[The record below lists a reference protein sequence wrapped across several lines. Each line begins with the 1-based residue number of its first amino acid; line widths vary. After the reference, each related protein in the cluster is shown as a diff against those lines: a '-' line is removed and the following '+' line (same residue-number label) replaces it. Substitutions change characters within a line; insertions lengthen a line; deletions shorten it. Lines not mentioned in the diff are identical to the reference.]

1 MKYFPIFVDVDQS
14 KILIVG
20 GGEQALQKLRL
31 VLKTTARIVVIGE
44 QPCEG
49 IVALADERV
58 RIERRG
64 FTAEDALGTTL
75 AFVATGDAT
84 ENARV
89 AGLLRT
95 AHVAVNVVDEP
106 AHSTFITPAIVDRDP
121 IVVAIG
127 TEGAAP
133 VIAREIKTRLEAWLP
148 SRLGDVAVKAA
159 ALRERIG
166 ALFPDGTTRRRFWMR
181 LFEGPFRNA
190 MLAGDTVAADA
201 AVEAEVV
208 RAHDDIKTRPGR
220 ILLIGCGPGD
230 ADLLT
235 IKAQQALQDAD
246 VLVIDRLV
254 SAAVLEH
261 ARRDALRIEVGKT
274 PGGPSVSQDE
284 INRILVREGL
294 KGLTVARLKGG
305 DAFVFGRAAEEMVA
319 ARAAGLS
326 VEVIPGI
333 TAAHGIAARIGLPL
347 TLREKVRQ
355 FSVLT
360 GATADGMVEHD
371 WAALA
376 QEGSAAAVYMGVGAA
391 PLIERE
397 MLAHGADPELP
408 VVIVE
413 NGTLA
418 NERVIETRLQL
429 LAQAITAEGIK
440 GPAIIYLGLDWAS
453 AGLSR
458 PANVTVFAPTAVVG
472 AELSAGA
479 SGGRPSSFVPPCGN
493 TGERRSPLQFPSPSQ
508 ISRTK

>member
-1 MKYFPIFVDVDQS
+1 MKYFPIFVDVDQAE
-14 KILIVG
+14 ILIAG

-44 QPCEG
+44 QPREG
-49 IVALADERV
+49 IVALAGDQV
-58 RIERRG
+58 RIERRA
-64 FTAEDALGTTL
+64 FAAEDALGKAL
-75 AFVATGDAT
+75 AFVATGEPS
-84 ENARV
+84 ENARI
-89 AGLLRT
+89 AALLR
-95 AHVAVNVVDEP
+95 AARVPVNVVDEP
-106 AHSTFITPAIVDRDP
+106 EHSTFITPAIVDRDP

-133 VIAREIKTRLEAWLP
+133 VIARQIKTKLEAWLP
-148 SRLGDVAVKAA
+148 ARLGDVAAKAA
-159 ALRERIG
+159 SLRDRIG
-166 ALFPDGTTRRRFWMR
+166 ALFHDGTTRRRFWTR
-181 LFEGPFRNA
+181 LFEGPFRSA
-190 MLAGDTVAADA
+190 VLAGDDASAGA
-201 AVEAEVV
+201 AVEAEIAD
-208 RAHDDIKTRPGR
+208 AHQDIKTRPGR
-220 ILLIGCGPGD
+220 VLLIGCGPGD

-235 IKAQQALQDAD
+235 LKAQRALQDAD

-254 SAAVLEH
+254 SPAVLEH

-284 INRILVREGL
+284 INRIIVREGL

-326 VEVIPGI
+326 IEVIPGI
-333 TAAHGIAARIGLPL
+333 TASHGIAARIGLPL

-360 GATADGMVEHD
+360 GATADGAVVHD
-371 WAALA
+371 WAALSR
-376 QEGSAAAVYMGVGAA
+376 EGAAAAVYMGVGAA

-397 MLAHGADPELP
+397 MMAHGADPELP

-418 NERVIETRLQL
+418 SERVIETRLHL

-458 PANVTVFAPTAVVG
+458 PASVAVFAGCAESVVG
-472 AELSAGA
+472 AT
-479 SGGRPSSFVPPCGN
+479 GGRPSSIDVLGCKRGD
-493 TGERRSPLQFPSPSQ
+493 RRSPLQFPSPPQ

>member
-1 MKYFPIFVDVDQS
+1 MKYFPIFVDVDQGE
-14 KILIVG
+14 ILIVG

-31 VLKTTARIVVIGE
+31 VLKTTARITVVAEHPG
-44 QPCEG
+44 EG
-49 IVALADERV
+49 IVALASDRIL
-58 RIERRG
+58 IERRA
-64 FTAEDALGTTL
+64 FETKDALGKKL
-75 AFVATGDAT
+75 AFVATGDGR
-84 ENARV
+84 ENARI
-89 AGLLRT
+89 AALLRA
-95 AHVAVNVVDEP
+95 AHVPVNVVDEP

-148 SRLGDVAVKAA
+148 ARLGDVAAKAA
-159 ALRERIG
+159 GLRERVG
-166 ALFPDGTTRRRFWMR
+166 ALFLDGATRRRFWTR
-181 LFEGPFRNA
+181 LFEGPFRSA
-190 MLAGDTVAADA
+190 VLVGDAAAADA
-201 AVEAEVV
+201 AVEVEIA
-208 RAHDDIKTRPGR
+208 RAHDDIKSRPGR
-220 ILLIGCGPGD
+220 VLLIGCGPGD

-235 IKAQQALQDAD
+235 LKAQQALQDAD

-254 SAAVLEH
+254 SQGVLEH

-284 INRILVREGL
+284 INRIIVREGL

-319 ARAAGLS
+319 ARAAGLA

-333 TAAHGIAARIGLPL
+333 TAAHGIAAHIGLPL
-347 TLREKVRQ
+347 TLREKVRR

-360 GATADGMVEHD
+360 GATADGAVEHD

-376 QEGSAAAVYMGVGAA
+376 REGSAAAIYMGVGAA
-391 PLIERE
+391 PLIEHE
-397 MLAHGADPELP
+397 MLAHGADPALP

-418 NERVIETRLQL
+418 NERVIETRLDV
-429 LAQAITAEGIK
+429 LADTIRLEGIK
-440 GPAIIYLGLDWAS
+440 GPAIIYLGLDWTS

-458 PANVTVFAPTAVVG
+458 PAYVLVHSRPVG
-472 AELSAGA
+472 WAEPLAKPSAERSDEHAGLRPA
-479 SGGRPSSFVPPCGN
+479 SRPSALAYNPAAK
-493 TGERRSPLQFPSPSQ
+493 EA
-508 ISRTK
+508 

>member
-14 KILIVG
+14 EILIVG

-44 QPCEG
+44 HPSEG
-49 IVALADERV
+49 IIALVSDRLQ
-58 RIERRG
+58 IERRA
-64 FTAEDALGTTL
+64 FETKDALGKAL
-75 AFVATGDAT
+75 AFVATGDGQ
-84 ENARV
+84 ENARI
-89 AGLLRT
+89 AALLRA
-95 AHVAVNVVDEP
+95 AHVPVNVVDEP
-106 AHSTFITPAIVDRDP
+106 EHSTFITPAIVDRDP
-121 IVVAIG
+121 IIVAIG

-133 VIAREIKTRLEAWLP
+133 VIAREIKTKLEAWLP
-148 SRLGDVAVKAA
+148 ARLGEVATKAA
-159 ALRERIG
+159 GLRERIG
-166 ALFPDGTTRRRFWMR
+166 DLFHDGTTRRRFWSR
-181 LFEGPFRNA
+181 LFEGPFRA
-190 MLAGDTVAADA
+190 AVLAGDDANATA
-201 AVEAEVV
+201 AVEAEIAS
-208 RAHDDIKTRPGR
+208 AHQDIKTRPGR
-220 ILLIGCGPGD
+220 VLLVGCGPGD

-235 IKAQQALQDAD
+235 LKAQQALQDAD

-254 SAAVLEH
+254 SPGVLEH

-284 INRILVREGL
+284 INRIIVREGL

-319 ARAAGLS
+319 ARAAGLA

-333 TAAHGIAARIGLPL
+333 TAAHGIAARLCLPL

-360 GATADGMVEHD
+360 GATADGAVEHD
-371 WAALA
+371 WSALA
-376 QEGSAAAVYMGVGAA
+376 REGSAAAVYMGVGAA

-418 NERVIETRLQL
+418 TERVIETKLHL
-429 LAQAITAEGIK
+429 LAHAITAEGIK

-458 PANVTVFAPTAVVG
+458 PSYVRVFA
-472 AELSAGA
+472 
-479 SGGRPSSFVPPCGN
+479 
-493 TGERRSPLQFPSPSQ
+493 
-508 ISRTK
+508 RTRDDTQSKALHVIDTRTEA

>member
-1 MKYFPIFVDVDQS
+1 MRYFPIFVDVDQS
-14 KILIVG
+14 EILIVG

-31 VLKTTARIVVIGE
+31 VLKTTARIVVVGE
-44 QPCEG
+44 QPGEG
-49 IVALADERV
+49 IVALASDRV
-58 RIERRG
+58 LIERRG
-64 FTAEDALGTTL
+64 FAQGDALGRAL
-75 AFVATGDAT
+75 AFVATGDGQ
-84 ENARV
+84 ENARI
-89 AGLLRT
+89 AALLRA
-95 AHVAVNVVDEP
+95 AHVPVNVVDEP
-106 AHSTFITPAIVDRDP
+106 KQSTFITPAIVDRDP

-133 VIAREIKTRLEAWLP
+133 VIAREIKTKLEASLP
-148 SRLGDVAVKAA
+148 ARLGNVAAKAA
-159 ALRERIG
+159 SLRERIG
-166 ALFPDGTTRRRFWMR
+166 ALFHDGTTRRRFWTR
-181 LFEGPFRNA
+181 LFEGPFRA
-190 MLAGDTVAADA
+190 AVLAGDSTAADV
-201 AVEAEVV
+201 AVEAEIT
-208 RAHDDIKTRPGR
+208 RAHQDIKTRPGR
-220 ILLIGCGPGD
+220 VLLIGCGPGD

-235 IKAQQALQDAD
+235 LKAQQALQDAD

-254 SAAVLEH
+254 SPAVLEH
-261 ARRDALRIEVGKT
+261 ARRDALRIEAGKS

-284 INRILVREGL
+284 INRIIVREGL

-319 ARAAGLS
+319 ARAAGLA

-360 GATADGMVEHD
+360 GATADGAVEHD

-376 QEGSAAAVYMGVGAA
+376 REGSAAAVYMGIGAA
-391 PLIERE
+391 PLIERQ

-413 NGTLA
+413 NGTLVS
-418 NERVIETRLQL
+418 ERVIETRLHL
-429 LAQAITAEGIK
+429 LAHAISAEGVK

-458 PANVTVFAPTAVVG
+458 PANVNVFAP
-472 AELSAGA
+472 A
-479 SGGRPSSFVPPCGN
+479 SDRAPFE
-493 TGERRSPLQFPSPSQ
+493 TSPILDA
-508 ISRTK
+508 RLEA